1 MVNLFR
7 PEALESQRDSWLG
20 EIQLVRPV
28 SLAWLTSGVVLA
40 VAAFGVAL
48 AFGEY
53 TRKVRVA
60 GVLVPDR
67 GVVRLAAP
75 QDGMLAD
82 ARIAEGASVRAGD
95 VLFVLSLDRSA
106 AAGDTQLT
114 VQRTLGE
121 RQRSLRNSESQQQQ
135 LLEAQQA
142 ALARRVADLQRDLAV
157 IDGEASVLAQRIA
170 LAADTLARY
179 ESLQRD
185 NFVSQAQVQAKAE
198 DVLGLKAQA
207 QALQRQ
213 RGAIA
218 REIGTAQAQ
227 QRELPLQHAARHGEI
242 ERERSE
248 LEQLDAESEARRRLV
263 VRAPFDGV
271 VSTLSAQPGQMVSP
285 TVPLAT
291 LVPSG
296 SRLQAHLYAPSSA
309 VGFLRSEQP
318 VLLRYEAFPYQKFGL
333 QHGRIASVSLTPMNA
348 QELAAQ
354 PWAAAARE
362 PMYRIAVT
370 LERQDMST
378 SAGSRA
384 LVPGMQLEAD
394 VPIERRRLGEWL
406 FAPVLGLAQRL

>member
-1 MVNLFR
+1 MVSLFR
-7 PEALESQRDSWLG
+7 PEALESQRESWLG

-28 SLAWLTSGVVLA
+28 SLAWLTAGVALA
-40 VAAFGVAL
+40 VAALGVAL
-48 AFGEY
+48 FVGEY

-67 GVVRLAAP
+67 GVVRLTAP
-75 QDGMLAD
+75 QDGVLAES
-82 ARIAEGASVRAGD
+82 RVAEGVAVRAGD

-106 AAGDTQLT
+106 VAGDTQLE

-121 RQRSLRNSESQQQQ
+121 RQRSLRNSELQQERLLAEQQ
-135 LLEAQQA
+135 G
-142 ALARRVADLQRDLAV
+142 ALVRRVADLQRDLASL
-157 IDGEASVLAQRIA
+157 DGEAAVLAQRIA
-170 LAADTLARY
+170 LAVDTLARY

-185 NFVSQAQVQAKAE
+185 NFVSQAQVQSKAE
-198 DVLGLKAQA
+198 DMLSLKAQA

-213 RGAIA
+213 RGTIT
-218 REIGTAQAQ
+218 REIAAAQAQ
-227 QRELPLQHAARHGEI
+227 QRELPLQHAARQGEL
-242 ERERSE
+242 ERDRAE
-248 LEQLDAESEARRRLV
+248 LEQRGAESEARRRLV

-271 VSTLSAQPGQMVSP
+271 VSALAARPGQAVSP
-285 TVPLAT
+285 ALPLAT
-291 LVPSG
+291 LVPAD

-309 VGFLRSEQP
+309 VGFLRREQP

-333 QHGRIASVSLTPMNA
+333 QHGRIASVSLTPMSA
-348 QELAAQ
+348 QELTAQ

-362 PMYRIAVT
+362 PMYRIAVA

-378 SAGSRA
+378 SAGARA